1 MKLDRLALIAAVVAG
16 VLWLG
21 MVMFGMIAA
30 FADNPVLGVMIAL
43 PVFIGVYILARLVL
57 GRMGTDDPFDRIER

>member
-30 FADNPVLGVMIAL
+30 FADNPVLGVTVGL

-57 GRMGTDDPFDRIER
+57 GRMRTDDPFDRIER

>member
-1 MKLDRLALIAAVVAG
+1 MKLDRLALIAAFAAG
-16 VLWLG
+16 VLWLV
-21 MVMFGMIAA
+21 MVVFGMIAA
-30 FADNPVLGVMIAL
+30 FADNPVLGAMIAL